1 MGSNPTIPIS
11 ALLEFH
17 QKEVYDLS
25 KLKMKA
31 LRVNAGL
38 SQGDAAKALN
48 VSPKTLQNWENY
60 ITFPS
65 ALQLVEMCR
74 LYGCNLNDIFLPSTL
89 AKSETEGEESEEN
102 LAVSE

>member
-1 MGSNPTIPIS
+1 M
-11 ALLEFH
+11 
-17 QKEVYDLS
+17 S

-89 AKSETEGEESEEN
+89 TKSETEGEEMAEN

>member
-1 MGSNPTIPIS
+1 M
-11 ALLEFH
+11 
-17 QKEVYDLS
+17 S

-38 SQGDAAKALN
+38 SQGDAAKALS

-74 LYGCNLNDIFLPSTL
+74 LYGCNLNDIFFFFFL

>member
-1 MGSNPTIPIS
+1 M
-11 ALLEFH
+11 
-17 QKEVYDLS
+17 S

-38 SQGDAAKALN
+38 GQGEAAKALK

-74 LYGCNLNDIFLPSTL
+74 LYGCGLDDIFLPSTL
-89 AKSETEGEESEEN
+89 AKSETEGDESEEN

>member
-1 MGSNPTIPIS
+1 M
-11 ALLEFH
+11 
-17 QKEVYDLS
+17 S

-74 LYGCNLNDIFLPSTL
+74 LYGCNLNDIFLPSML
-89 AKSETEGEESEEN
+89 AESETESKESEGN
-102 LAVSE
+102 LAMSE

>member
-1 MGSNPTIPIS
+1 M
-11 ALLEFH
+11 
-17 QKEVYDLS
+17 S

-38 SQGDAAKALN
+38 GQGEAAKALK

-74 LYGCNLNDIFLPSTL
+74 LYGCELNDIFLPSKL
-89 AKSETEGEESEEN
+89 AKSENEEGESEEN
-102 LAVSE
+102 LAIGE